1 MLDGRPK
8 KLMIRPR
15 HPVSTADVLIH
26 FFEHPPY
33 FTTMNFRLCTG
44 LAAIVSISL
53 VSCYPYDESQHK
65 KKATKAAEKTTAS
78 AEQVKAKEK
87 EELKKKQDEE
97 LKKKEEL
104 AKTIPAENPTNT
116 APAPT
121 ETPKPSVEPKRTE
134 YPVASKVPGKEGYV
148 FSPYNNKIISV
159 RDEQDRLIPS
169 GTLVQDPTFPPADKK
184 YFRVP

>member
-1 MLDGRPK
+1 MH
-8 KLMIRPR
+8 IR
-15 HPVSTADVLIH
+15 L
-26 FFEHPPY
+26 F
-33 FTTMNFRLCTG
+33 TG
-44 LAAIVSISL
+44 LATIVSLSL
-53 VSCYPYDESQHK
+53 VSCYPYDESQQK
-65 KKATKAAEKTTAS
+65 KKATKTAEKTTAGIDP
-78 AEQVKAKEK
+78 VKAKEK

-104 AKTIPAENPTNT
+104 AKTTPAEAAVGT
-116 APAPT
+116 APAPS
-121 ETPKPSVEPKRTE
+121 EAPKPNVEPKRPE